1 MASVP
6 PPAEGSRRGRA
17 IGALDTRIKLA
28 LAGSSLVLLIAVVLA
43 LDSGSHPGPP
53 LPGIGRP
60 APAGDPFAYRSDRR
74 ASFEAR
80 ATAGSAHVLFAKSP
94 GGVLA
99 TAARVAS
106 FRPQIDSA
114 TAGTGVDPAILEAI
128 VFLESAGR
136 PSALAG
142 ADPSAAAGLT
152 QILAET
158 GQSLLGMHVDL
169 ARSRK
174 LTQAIDRAAA
184 LGQAGL
190 VGHYQRERA
199 KIDDRFDPRKALAAT
214 VRYLQIARQRFGL
227 DDLAVVSYH
236 MGIGN
241 LGNVLTAY
249 DGGAPVPY
257 AQLYFDTAPDRHA
270 DAFKLMQGFGD
281 DSSLYYWRVLGA
293 RDIMAL
299 YRSNRAALARLAGLQ
314 TARNSSEEVLHPPD
328 RTPSFSDPDALRAAY
343 AKRAIVPLPANATAL
358 NLAYDP
364 GIGALAP
371 QLGAPASLYR
381 GLQPNALDLLVELAA
396 RVRALSGATGAL
408 TVTST
413 VRDNQYQ
420 RLLGSSDV
428 EATHGY
434 SLHTT
439 GYALDIARRYA
450 SAAQAAAFQAV
461 LDRLQALNLIA
472 WVREPAAIHVVVAG
486 DASRVIVGGP

>member
-17 IGALDTRIKLA
+17 IRALDSRIKLA
-28 LAGSSLVLLIAVVLA
+28 LAGSSVVLLIAVVVA
-43 LDSGSHPGPP
+43 LDSGSQPRLP

-74 ASFEAR
+74 ARFEAR

-114 TAGTGVDPAILEAI
+114 TAGTGVDPAIVEAI

-136 PSALAG
+136 PNALAG

-169 ARSRK
+169 AQSRK

-214 VRYLQIARQRFGL
+214 VRYLRTARQRFGL

-241 LGNVLTAY
+241 LGNVLAAY

-299 YRSNRAALARLAGLQ
+299 YRSNLAALTRLAGLQ

-328 RTPSFSDPDALRAAY
+328 RTPSFSGPDALRAAY
-343 AKRAIVPLPANATAL
+343 ASRTIVPLPSNATAL

-381 GLQPNALDLLVELAA
+381 GLQPNALDLLVELAS

-413 VRDNQYQ
+413 VRDVQYQ

-486 DASRVIVGGP
+486 DASKVILGGP